1 MASIYQVVQ
10 SNMHCGMYHHNCFQT
25 KCNYKKYVAK
35 NYSAVKRQNVEWHS
49 AFNMGL
55 YSLFIIRRHQIFVGG
70 PRTKMKKSSENF
82 CAPPARKKRSSQIFR
97 LRRAFFRCGG
107 TENPSALF

>member
-82 CAPPARKKRSSQIFR
+82 WRIFR
-97 LRRAFFRCGG
+97 LRWPFFRCGG
-107 TENPSALF
+107 TENL